1 MVYTEFLS
9 KKELLFKP
17 VGFTPRD
24 EINPILYPFQRDI
37 VLWALKKGRACLFEN
52 CGLGKTPQQLEWA
65 KHVSCKEKESYY
77 NSAIKN
83 LKLAESSQKSML

>member
-9 KKELLFKP
+9 KKELLFKS
-17 VGFTPRD
+17 VRFTPRD

-52 CGLGKTPQQLEWA
+52 
-65 KHVSCKEKESYY
+65 
-77 NSAIKN
+77 